1 MTAQDLINL
10 TKPILSNI
18 SIKSDDDTLL
28 AFLNLAKNQIALDTR
43 LWLDGEE
50 ITMTSSS
57 QYTLSL
63 IPIQIIDVYDSN
75 LTIRPRN
82 SQEYYGY
89 YQTSPNTIRVNNPS
103 SGTKLYV
110 NYYYTPED
118 YTITDIVYIPES
130 LLNAVQYYIAHKAY
144 ETFKSQNELVG
155 SREYL
160 NRYQRAINKY
170 LSMTDE
176 NVDTVLDNDMITS
189 KGLV

>member
-18 SIKSDDDTLL
+18 SIKNDDEILL
-28 AFLNLAKNQIALDTR
+28 GFLNLAKNQIALDTR

-50 ITMTSSS
+50 ITMTSSN

-63 IPIQIIDVYDSN
+63 IPIQIMDIYDSN
-75 LTIRPRN
+75 LKVRHRN
-82 SQEYYGY
+82 SNDYYGY
-89 YQTSPNTIRVNNPS
+89 YQVSPNAIRINNPEADV
-103 SGTKLYV
+103 KLYI
-110 NYYYTPED
+110 NYYYTPVD
-118 YTITDIVYIPES
+118 YLLTDTVVMPES

-144 ETFKSQNELVG
+144 ETFKSQQELVG

-160 NRYQRAINKY
+160 NRYTKAINKY
-170 LSMTDE
+170 LSFTDDST
-176 NVDTVLDNDMITS
+176 DTVMDNDMIAN